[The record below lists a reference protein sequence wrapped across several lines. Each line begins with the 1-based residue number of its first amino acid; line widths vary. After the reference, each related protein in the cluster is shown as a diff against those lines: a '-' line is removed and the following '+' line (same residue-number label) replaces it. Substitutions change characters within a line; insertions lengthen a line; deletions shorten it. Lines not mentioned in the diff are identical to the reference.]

1 MMFRIQLASK
11 ANPSTKIDESIIESY
26 KKVLMSGSLIDNTDP
41 AVLIVIR
48 EEVPP
53 YFVDQKSLDDILP
66 IVNNRVK
73 TILSER
79 S

>member
-1 MMFRIQLASK
+1 
-11 ANPSTKIDESIIESY
+11 
-26 KKVLMSGSLIDNTDP
+26 MSGSLIDNTDP